1 MRPCTGFVLTLSAMS
16 RLPRLLL
23 VPLLSPLAVAIVV
36 GSLNPLPRVS
46 LQLLTWRSPSL
57 PLGVWM
63 ITAATGGAALSATAT
78 ALALG
83 QAAQLRRRSA
93 LGGSFAGTPF
103 RAAWPEEGATRSRQR
118 PGAGREAAPAPA
130 EVAWSAGPSRA
141 PGEPA
146 PTVEVP
152 FRVLRRGGAEAE
164 TPRAEAPRA
173 EVPQRQPV
181 AVAADDDWAVDRGED
196 W

>member
-1 MRPCTGFVLTLSAMS
+1 MS

-23 VPLLSPLAVAIVV
+23 LPLLSPLVVAILV
-36 GSLNPLPRVS
+36 GTLNPRPRVT

-83 QAAQLRRRSA
+83 QAAHLRRRSGV
-93 LGGSFAGTPF
+93 GGSFAGTPF
-103 RAAWPEEGATRSRQR
+103 RTHWPEEEGANRSRQR
-118 PGAGREAAPAPA
+118 PGAGQDRAPAPA

-152 FRVLRRGGAEAE
+152 FRVLRRGGGEAVG
-164 TPRAEAPRA
+164 PRAEAPRA
-173 EVPQRQPV
+173 EVPQRQSVPV
-181 AVAADDDWAVDRGED
+181 AAEDDWAVDGGDD

>member
-1 MRPCTGFVLTLSAMS
+1 MPRLS
-16 RLPRLLL
+16 RLLL
-23 VPLLSPLAVAIVV
+23 VPLLSPLAVAILV
-36 GSLNPLPRVS
+36 GSLNPRPRVT

-57 PLGVWM
+57 PVGVW
-63 ITAATGGAALSATAT
+63 IVTAATGGAALSATAT

-83 QAAQLRRRSA
+83 QVAHLRRRSGV
-93 LGGSFAGTPF
+93 GGSFSEMPF
-103 RAAWPEEGATRSRQR
+103 QAPWSEEEGSTRARQR
-118 PGAGREAAPAPA
+118 PGAGRASAPAPA
-130 EVAWSAGPSRA
+130 TVAWTAGPSRG

-152 FRVLRRGGAEAE
+152 FRVLRRGGGDA
-164 TPRAEAPRA
+164 TTSRAEAPRV

-181 AVAADDDWAVDRGED
+181 PVAADDDWAEDRGDD